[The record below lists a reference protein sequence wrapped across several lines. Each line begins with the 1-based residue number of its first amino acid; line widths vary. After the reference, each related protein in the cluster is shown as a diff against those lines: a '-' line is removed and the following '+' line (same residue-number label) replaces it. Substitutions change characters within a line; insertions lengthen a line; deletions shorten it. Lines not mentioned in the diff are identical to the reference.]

1 MKKGIILLLL
11 AFSGFTLYG
20 CSSNETSTS
29 APPKVAESNS
39 NEAKTTDTTKA
50 DATKTDSAKET
61 KTEKPSKKETE
72 PKKDSN
78 TKDSSVTETNKTKTS
93 DSSSKETKSSTKTDK
108 SESKTTNSK
117 TSEKKSS
124 NTKNTT
130 LSLNNLAEKICKKD
144 LGDFKYITPVKV
156 TKSGDKFKA
165 TKDSNSTVFYCSDEP
180 LNPSDISKGCLIQL
194 LKTGDDTYQYN
205 AKLVKA
211 IENGGHGNI
220 SRGTIT
226 SNGVISE

>member
-29 APPKVAESNS
+29 ATPNAAKVAENNT
-39 NEAKTTDTTKA
+39 NEVKTTDTPKV
-50 DATKTDSAKET
+50 DATKTDSTKEN
-61 KTEKPSKKETE
+61 KKGEE

-78 TKDSSVTETNKTKTS
+78 TKNSSDTDANKTKTS
-93 DSSSKETKSSTKTDK
+93 DSKETKSSTKTDK

-144 LGDFKYITPVKV
+144 IGDFKYITPVKV